1 MIKRDGECNSMVV
14 ALASSVARLT
24 RILKN
29 TQKKVRKNNLSIK
42 NSIRNS

>member
-1 MIKRDGECNSMVV
+1 MIKRDGACNSMVV

-29 TQKKVRKNNLSIK
+29 TQKK
-42 NSIRNS
+42 